1 MKLERI
7 ILENFRQYY
16 GQEKLDFAKDNQRRV
31 TVIHGVNGAGKTSL
45 FLAMNWCLYG
55 EGVDNVGE
63 LISKEAIKQA
73 SPGDI
78 VTMSVELYFS
88 HKGERYLAKRSR
100 RGTRMLD
107 GSAQIY
113 SSDEFIVM
121 RIPWDGQAQ
130 LFKNPIVTISGI
142 LPSNVRT
149 YFLFDGEKIDDF
161 AKPEAAKEV
170 KEAIYLVFKLET
182 LDIARRHLET
192 AASDYRKELK
202 NSTSGE
208 LFNILDEDEKA
219 RGELGKKEHRKA
231 EIVVEIEAA
240 RRRINDIVQQLRG
253 IENAKFLQQRRD
265 RIEQDLKQ
273 RRSELEDAQNQI
285 RDISTISY
293 FTIVQPM
300 IDSALSLLEEKRER
314 GEIPSNIRR
323 QFVEDLI
330 SQMQCICGRPFGAG
344 GPEYQRLL
352 RIIDNTLPGSL
363 EDDLLEITATLRTFS
378 ERIVRQCND
387 LTTQMKRRTELVDLI
402 KDLDAESGE
411 VRRQLK
417 DSPLEEVSR
426 LELQHQNFLED
437 IERYNIETVELT
449 RDIKDLKEKIAQLE
463 KRKAQAE
470 KNEQREKLLGI
481 KLDLTQKAA
490 DAIKDTYQTYAD
502 DMRLRIEAKT
512 KEIFKK
518 LIWKD
523 SHFHDVFISK
533 DFELEVIDRY
543 GRPARPELSAG
554 ERQVLSLSFITA
566 MSRISEEEVPL
577 VMDTPF
583 GRLSSQPRNNVT
595 KFLPDLA
602 DQLVLLVTDEEL
614 RDQARVNLVSRIG
627 YEYQLE
633 FDSATSCTS
642 IVEVVRK

>member
-1 MKLERI
+1 MKFERI

-113 SSDEFIVM
+113 SSDEFIMM

-219 RGELGKKEHRKA
+219 HGELGKKEHRKA

-253 IENAKFLQQRRD
+253 IENAKFLQQQRD

-273 RRSELEDAQNQI
+273 RGSELDDAQNQI

-330 SQMQCICGRPFGAG
+330 SQMRCICGRPFDAS
-344 GPEYQRLL
+344 GPEHQRLL

-363 EDDLLEITATLRTFS
+363 EDDLLETTATLRTFS
-378 ERIVRQCND
+378 ERIVRQRND
-387 LTTQMKRRTELVDLI
+387 LTTQMKRRAKLVDLI

-426 LELQHQNFLED
+426 LELQHQNFLTD

-523 SHFHDVFISK
+523 SHFHDVCISK

-614 RDQARVNLVSRIG
+614 RDQARVNLVPRIG

-633 FDSATSCTS
+633 FDPVTSCTS
-642 IVEVVRK
+642 IVEVRK